1 MKALTNSEDCS
12 KSFLSCRWS
21 ISPVFTLLDAGKIRE
36 NEHVIGGFQNN
47 FSESQATFGTG
58 VRVIGGYQKA
68 GISSTKRV
76 SVRKDFQY

>member
-1 MKALTNSEDCS
+1 
-12 KSFLSCRWS
+12 
-21 ISPVFTLLDAGKIRE
+21 LDAGKIRE

-47 FSESQATFGTG
+47 FSESQATFGTI

-68 GISSTKRV
+68 GTGSTKRV